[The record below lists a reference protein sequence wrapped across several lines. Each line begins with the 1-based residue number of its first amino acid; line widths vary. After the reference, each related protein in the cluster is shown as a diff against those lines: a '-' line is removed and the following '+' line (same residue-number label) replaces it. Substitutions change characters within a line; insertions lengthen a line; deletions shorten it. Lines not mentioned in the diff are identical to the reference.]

1 MAELPEEARRAG
13 SYSFPVEMLVCI
25 LVERG
30 RPDEAREL
38 ASLFAGRE
46 ASDDVQDRAYA
57 ALALA
62 ALARAGGDHA
72 EALERGEAAFEEFIA
87 LGDTLH
93 AVDGLAEATGAALT
107 LGELGRADALLAR
120 CAALRPV
127 DRTIYLQAQEARL
140 GARVAAARAETGSV
154 EAGFR
159 RASAAFRELGMR
171 FWLGATL
178 LEHAEWLSGEGRAVE
193 AGPLLDEAREIFE
206 QLEALPWL
214 ERLDRVAGAP
224 SAAVA

>member
-1 MAELPEEARRAG
+1 
-13 SYSFPVEMLVCI
+13 
-25 LVERG
+25 
-30 RPDEAREL
+30 
-38 ASLFAGRE
+38 
-46 ASDDVQDRAYA
+46 VQDRAYA

-62 ALARAGGDHA
+62 ALARAGGDQA

-93 AVDGLAEATGAALT
+93 AVDGLAEATGAALA
-107 LGELGRADALLAR
+107 LGDLGRVDALLAR

-127 DRTIYLQAQEARL
+127 DRTLYLQAQEARL
-140 GARVAAARAETGSV
+140 RARLAAARAETGSV

-171 FWLGATL
+171 FWLGVAL
-178 LEHAEWLSGEGRAVE
+178 LEHGEWLTGDGRAAE
-193 AGPLLDEAREIFE
+193 AGPLLDEAREVFE
-206 QLEALPWL
+206 ELEAKPWL